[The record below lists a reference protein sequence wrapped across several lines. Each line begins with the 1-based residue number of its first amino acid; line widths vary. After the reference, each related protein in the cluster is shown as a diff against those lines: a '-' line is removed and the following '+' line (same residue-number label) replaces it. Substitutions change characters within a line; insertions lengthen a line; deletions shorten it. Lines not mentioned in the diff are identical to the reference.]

1 VQADTTLR
9 RLHTSLLLYQYPL
22 VASQLLD
29 ICGDVDHIYA
39 YLEAKK
45 ISEVKLPS
53 KLKKVLKV
61 NHRSRNQDHLN
72 HIIAW
77 LNLPDRTFIC
87 LDSADYPTQ
96 LAEISDPPLVLYAH
110 GNLELLKQPQL
121 AIVGSRNPTQYGRAV
136 TKLFAEEIGKSG
148 LVVTSGMARG
158 IDSAAHRGTL
168 GVGGN
173 TIAVLGTGC
182 DHVYPPENQTLMHE
196 IASSGLLLSEFPPG
210 IGPAPTHFPQRN
222 RIVTGMSCGTIVV
235 EARLR
240 SGSLISAR
248 LAMEQ
253 GRGVFAVPGS
263 VLSKQ
268 SEGCHHLLKE
278 GAQLAGSVADVIEEL
293 CLSYPDLRVHQN
305 TGPVL
310 KPTSLNQRQQ
320 NVLEAIDLE
329 PRSVDSVV
337 KQTGMVTAE
346 VLQTLVELELVGF
359 VSSVAGCYQ
368 LCSDWSR
375 D

>member
-1 VQADTTLR
+1 MPADTTLR

-53 KLKKVLKV
+53 ELKKVLKV

-136 TKLFAEEIGKSG
+136 TRLFAEEIGKSG

-196 IASSGLLLSEFPPG
+196 IASSGL
-210 IGPAPTHFPQRN
+210 
-222 RIVTGMSCGTIVV
+222 
-235 EARLR
+235 
-240 SGSLISAR
+240 
-248 LAMEQ
+248 
-253 GRGVFAVPGS
+253 
-263 VLSKQ
+263 
-268 SEGCHHLLKE
+268 
-278 GAQLAGSVADVIEEL
+278 
-293 CLSYPDLRVHQN
+293 
-305 TGPVL
+305 
-310 KPTSLNQRQQ
+310 
-320 NVLEAIDLE
+320 
-329 PRSVDSVV
+329 
-337 KQTGMVTAE
+337 
-346 VLQTLVELELVGF
+346 
-359 VSSVAGCYQ
+359 
-368 LCSDWSR
+368 
-375 D
+375 

>member
-1 VQADTTLR
+1 VQEDTTLR
-9 RLHTSLLLYQYPL
+9 RLQTSLLLYQYPL

-29 ICGDVDHIYA
+29 ICGDVDHIYS
-39 YLEAKK
+39 YLVAKNS
-45 ISEVKLPS
+45 SEVRLPP

-61 NHRSRNQDHLN
+61 HHRSRNQDHLK
-72 HIIAW
+72 HIMAW
-77 LNLPDRTFIC
+77 LKLPDRAFIC
-87 LDSADYPTQ
+87 LDSAHYPTQ
-96 LAEISDPPLVLYAH
+96 LAEISDPPLLLYAH
-110 GNLELLKQPQL
+110 GNLDLLKQPQL
-121 AIVGSRNPTQYGRAV
+121 AIVGSRNPTQYGRGV

-148 LVVTSGMARG
+148 IVVTSGMARG
-158 IDSAAHRGTL
+158 IDSAAHRGVL
-168 GVGGN
+168 GVGGS
-173 TIAVLGTGC
+173 TIAVLGAGC
-182 DHVYPPENQTLMHE
+182 DHVYPSENKILMHE

-222 RIVTGMSCGTIVV
+222 RIVTGMSCGTIVM

-293 CLSYPDLRVHQN
+293 CLSYPDLRVLQN
-305 TGPVL
+305 AGQVL
-310 KPTSLNQRQQ
+310 ESASLNQRQQ
-320 NVLEAIDLE
+320 SVLEVIDLE
-329 PRSVDSVV
+329 PRSIDSVV
-337 KQTGMVTAE
+337 KQTGMATSE
-346 VLQTLVELELVGF
+346 VLQTLVELELIGF
-359 VSSVAGCYQ
+359 VSSMAGCYQ
-368 LCSDWSR
+368 LCSNWSR

>member
-1 VQADTTLR
+1 
-9 RLHTSLLLYQYPL
+9 
-22 VASQLLD
+22 
-29 ICGDVDHIYA
+29 
-39 YLEAKK
+39 
-45 ISEVKLPS
+45 
-53 KLKKVLKV
+53 
-61 NHRSRNQDHLN
+61 
-72 HIIAW
+72 
-77 LNLPDRTFIC
+77 
-87 LDSADYPTQ
+87 
-96 LAEISDPPLVLYAH
+96 
-110 GNLELLKQPQL
+110 
-121 AIVGSRNPTQYGRAV
+121 
-136 TKLFAEEIGKSG
+136 
-148 LVVTSGMARG
+148 
-158 IDSAAHRGTL
+158 
-168 GVGGN
+168 
-173 TIAVLGTGC
+173 
-182 DHVYPPENQTLMHE
+182 MHE

-293 CLSYPDLRVHQN
+293 SLSYPDLRAHQN
-305 TGPVL
+305 AGPVL